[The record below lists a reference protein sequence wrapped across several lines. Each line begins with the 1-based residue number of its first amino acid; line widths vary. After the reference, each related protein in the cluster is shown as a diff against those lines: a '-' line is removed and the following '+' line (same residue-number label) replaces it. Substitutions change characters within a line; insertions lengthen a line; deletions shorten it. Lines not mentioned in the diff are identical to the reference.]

1 MSDSKAVREL
11 FVPASAIV
19 TYRGADDIERR
30 ANLDAVLRW
39 LAGMPR
45 IEVIVVEQDASP
57 RLAGPLAHPAA
68 RVVPAFNPGP
78 FNESWGLNVGA
89 QHASGDVLLFGD
101 ADVLVPSGLEA
112 AVQHCELGAHVA
124 KPHDTLVD
132 LSPGETAEA
141 RAGRLPQLDAVA
153 GRARDAV
160 TERLALCCGW
170 FAMRRDACAAV
181 GTFDERF
188 AGRGDADRA
197 MTLKIELARLSTWQ
211 IGEGPALRL
220 WHPDALECAADGRDG
235 APGLALDAEYARYD
249 EPALARV
256 FAIQRQLG
264 GRRDK
269 YAPAIR

>member
-1 MSDSKAVREL
+1 M
-11 FVPASAIV
+11 PASAIV
-19 TYRGADDIERR
+19 TYRGATDIERR

-57 RLAGPLAHPAA
+57 RLAGPLTHPAA
-68 RVVPAFNPGP
+68 RVVSAFNAGP

-101 ADVLVPSGLEA
+101 ADVLVPDGLEV
-112 AVQHCELGAHVA
+112 AVQQCELGAQVA

-132 LSPGETAEA
+132 LSPAETTEA
-141 RAGRLPQLDAVA
+141 RAGRLPQLDAAA
-153 GRARDAV
+153 GRTRDAV

-181 GTFDERF
+181 GAFDERF

-197 MTLKIELARLSTWQ
+197 MSLKIELARLSTWQ

-220 WHPDALECAADGRDG
+220 WHPDAHEREAEGLDD
-235 APGLALDAEYARYD
+235 APELALEAEYARYD
-249 EPALARV
+249 DPVLARV

-269 YAPAIR
+269 YARAMR

>member
-1 MSDSKAVREL
+1 M
-11 FVPASAIV
+11 PASAIV
-19 TYRGADDIERR
+19 TYRGAADIERR

-39 LAGMPR
+39 LAGMPQV
-45 IEVIVVEQDASP
+45 EVIVVEQDASP
-57 RLAGPLAHPAA
+57 RLAGPLAHPAVRIVA
-68 RVVPAFNPGP
+68 ACNPGP

-101 ADVLVPSGLEA
+101 ADVLVPDGLEA
-112 AVQHCELGAHVA
+112 AVRHCERGAQVA
-124 KPHDTLVD
+124 KPHDMLVD

-141 RAGRLPQLDAVA
+141 RAGRLPRLDAA
-153 GRARDAV
+153 ACRDRDAHA
-160 TERLALCCGW
+160 ERLALCSGW
-170 FAMRRDACAAV
+170 LAMRRDAYAAV
-181 GTFDERF
+181 GAFDERF

-211 IGEGPALRL
+211 VGEGPALRL
-220 WHPDALECAADGRDG
+220 WHPDARERTPEGLDH
-235 APGLALDAEYARYD
+235 APGLALEAEYARYD

-269 YAPAIR
+269 YAPAMR